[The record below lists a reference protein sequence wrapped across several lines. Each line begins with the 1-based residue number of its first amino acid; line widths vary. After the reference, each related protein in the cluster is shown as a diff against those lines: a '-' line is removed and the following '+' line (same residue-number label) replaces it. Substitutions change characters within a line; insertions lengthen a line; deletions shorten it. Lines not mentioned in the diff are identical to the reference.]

1 MLARQGHPGLAL
13 DLLVD
18 ATGMDAPPP
27 YDMLVLNPLMK
38 RLMEDPRAR
47 DVVVGSR
54 AKFDVLLRA
63 VDEARSGGRFPAFL
77 EQPLQEIRATS
88 NETFSRGRTR
98 GSP

>member
-1 MLARQGHPGLAL
+1 
-13 DLLVD
+13 
-18 ATGMDAPPP
+18 
-27 YDMLVLNPLMK
+27 
-38 RLMEDPRAR
+38 
-47 DVVVGSR
+47 VVVGSR

-77 EQPLQEIRATS
+77 EQPLQEIRAAS